1 MNMDFWSIYYNS
13 SNNEFLVFPTFQHFR
28 FSTIQIAISD
38 CNCIFAFK
46 VPSVVP
52 LNNLFQVVSQQ
63 TYLEIND
70 DFELVTT
77 ENRIDRER
85 ICPNLFKA
93 GEECTMD
100 ASIYT
105 FNARSRK
112 SETYTI
118 R

>member
-1 MNMDFWSIYYNS
+1 MEPGTKIIIDLPQELGLDRRPEGY
-13 SNNEFLVFPTFQHFR
+13 TF
-28 FSTIQIAISD
+28 
-38 CNCIFAFK
+38 K
-46 VPSVVP
+46 
-52 LNNLFQVVSQQ
+52 VVSQQ
-63 TYLEIND
+63 QYLNIND

-77 ENRIDRER
+77 ENQIDREK

-118 R
+118 RYVQNLNLKFIIFYRDQHKNCC

>member
-1 MNMDFWSIYYNS
+1 MFEPSKS
-13 SNNEFLVFPTFQHFR
+13 SEQGNDVTTGSGKPIVKIEVG
-28 FSTIQIAISD
+28 
-38 CNCIFAFK
+38 
-46 VPSVVP
+46 SVLDMMSPVEVP
-52 LNNLFQVVSQQ
+52 LNHLFQVVSQQ
-63 TYLEIND
+63 KYLEIND

>member
-1 MNMDFWSIYYNS
+1 MV
-13 SNNEFLVFPTFQHFR
+13 EE
-28 FSTIQIAISD
+28 
-38 CNCIFAFK
+38 
-46 VPSVVP
+46 VPF
-52 LNNLFQVVSQQ
+52 NHLFQVVSQQ
-63 TYLEIND
+63 QYLEIND